1 MGQREVPLGVWYS
14 RQYPLATSLPSSP
27 FSEVKSIMNRRMSCY
42 VSFASCCLLWI
53 LAGQVPVVAEEQPA
67 SGIAAT
73 LKPFVDEHTLAGA
86 VTLVASRDKIL
97 DLSTVGYADIAAQ
110 KPMRPDQVVWIA
122 SMTKAIT
129 AAAVMVL
136 VDEGKLS
143 LDDPIEKHLPEFK
156 NLWVAVESDD
166 SHKLLK
172 RPASRVTIRQTLCH
186 TSGMAF
192 KSDMEV
198 PTLDLLTVREAT
210 LSYAMTPL
218 LHEPGTKYVY
228 SNCGIN
234 TAGRICEVVSGMP
247 YEVFL
252 DQRVLAPLEMK
263 DTTFWPSEEQ
273 MTRLAKHYTPSAA
286 KNNLQEAPVGYLHS
300 PYSDRSRQPMPGGG
314 LFSTATDVAH
324 FCQMLLADG
333 QYHGKRILSEE
344 SVKQIRTKQTEPA
357 IDVPYGLGVQVSPDS
372 FGHGGALST
381 NMTIDRKHELVLV
394 YLVQHSGY
402 ANSDGGQIL
411 PAFHK
416 TAIERFG
423 KK

>member
-1 MGQREVPLGVWYS
+1 MVRRICRLGMIAFSVW
-14 RQYPLATSLPSSP
+14 LGLG
-27 FSEVKSIMNRRMSCY
+27 ISC
-42 VSFASCCLLWI
+42 
-53 LAGQVPVVAEEQPA
+53 PVAAEEKSPVGVAQA
-67 SGIAAT
+67 
-73 LKPFVDEHTLAGA
+73 LKPFVDHHTLAGA
-86 VTLVASRDKIL
+86 VTLVANKDKVL

-110 KPMRPDQVVWIA
+110 KPMQPDQVVWIA

-156 NLWVAVESDD
+156 NLWVVVESDD

-172 RPASRVTIRQTLCH
+172 RPSSKVTIRQTLCH

-218 LHEPGTKYVY
+218 MQEPGTKYAY

-234 TAGRICEVVSGMP
+234 TAGRICEVVSGLP
-247 YEVFL
+247 FETFL
-252 DQRVLAPLEMK
+252 DQRVLGPLGMK
-263 DTTFWPSEEQ
+263 DTTFWPSDEQ
-273 MTRLAKHYTPSAA
+273 MTRLAKHYTPTAA
-286 KNNLQEAPVGYLHS
+286 KNDLQEAPVGYLHS

-314 LFSTATDVAH
+314 LFSTAIDVAH

-333 QYHGKRILSEE
+333 MFEGKRVLSEE

-357 IDVPYGLGVQVSPDS
+357 IDVQYGLGVQVSPDS

-381 NMTIDRKHELVLV
+381 NMTIDRKNGLVLV

-402 ANSDGGQIL
+402 ANTDGGEIL
-411 PAFHK
+411 PTFHK
-416 TAIERFG
+416 TAVERFG
-423 KK
+423 GK

>member
-1 MGQREVPLGVWYS
+1 MFHG
-14 RQYPLATSLPSSP
+14 
-27 FSEVKSIMNRRMSCY
+27 FCRRGLVGS
-42 VSFASCCLLWI
+42 CLLLGLVI
-53 LAGQVPVVAEEQPA
+53 TGSAAAEEKPPAGVAE
-67 SGIAAT
+67 S
-73 LKPFVDEHTLAGA
+73 LKPFVDKHTLAGA
-86 VTLVASRDKIL
+86 VTLVANRDKIL
-97 DLSTVGYADIAAQ
+97 DLSTVGFADIAAQ
-110 KPMRPDQVVWIA
+110 KPMQPDQVVWIA
-122 SMTKAIT
+122 SMTKAFT
-129 AAAVMVL
+129 AVAVMIL

-172 RPASRVTIRQTLCH
+172 RPSSKVTIRQTLCH

-210 LSYAMTPL
+210 LSYAITPL
-218 LHEPGTKYVY
+218 LSEPGTKYAY

-234 TAGRICEVVSGMP
+234 TAGRICEVVSGQP
-247 YEVFL
+247 FETFL
-252 DQRVLAPLEMK
+252 DQRLLSPLKMN
-263 DTTFWPSEEQ
+263 DTTFWPSDEQ
-273 MTRLAKHYTPSAA
+273 MTRLAKHYTPTAD
-286 KNNLQEAPVGYLHS
+286 KTNLQEAPVGFLHS
-300 PYSDRSRQPMPGGG
+300 PYSDRVRQPMPGGG

-333 QYHGKRILSEE
+333 MFEGQRILSEE

-381 NMTIDRKHELVLV
+381 NMTIDRKNGLVLV
-394 YLVQHSGY
+394 YLPQHSGY
-402 ANSDGGQIL
+402 ANTDGGMIL
-411 PAFHK
+411 PTFQK
-416 TAIERFG
+416 TAVERFG
-423 KK
+423 AK

>member
-1 MGQREVPLGVWYS
+1 MFQGLCRTGWIVGSLLLGLVITGS
-14 RQYPLATSLPSSP
+14 VAAEEKPP
-27 FSEVKSIMNRRMSCY
+27 
-42 VSFASCCLLWI
+42 
-53 LAGQVPVVAEEQPA
+53 AGVAE
-67 SGIAAT
+67 S
-73 LKPFVDEHTLAGA
+73 LKPFVEKHTLAGA
-86 VTLVASRDKIL
+86 VTLVANRDKIL

-110 KPMRPDQVVWIA
+110 KPMQPDQVVWIA
-122 SMTKAIT
+122 SMTKAFT
-129 AAAVMVL
+129 AAAVMIL

-172 RPASRVTIRQTLCH
+172 RPSSKITIRQTLCH

-210 LSYAMTPL
+210 LSYAITPL
-218 LHEPGTKYVY
+218 LSEPGTKYAY

-234 TAGRICEVVSGMP
+234 TAGRICEVVSGQSF
-247 YEVFL
+247 ETFL
-252 DQRVLAPLEMK
+252 DQRLLSPLKMK

-273 MTRLAKHYTPSAA
+273 MTRLAKHYTPTAA
-286 KNNLQEAPVGYLHS
+286 KTDLQEAPVGYLHS
-300 PYSDRSRQPMPGGG
+300 PYTDRIRQPMPGGG

-333 QYHGKRILSEE
+333 MFEGQRILSEE
-344 SVKQIRTKQTEPA
+344 SVQQIRTKQTEPA

-381 NMTIDRKHELVLV
+381 NMTIDRKNGLVLV
-394 YLVQHSGY
+394 YLTQHSGY
-402 ANSDGGQIL
+402 AHTDGGLIL
-411 PAFHK
+411 PTFHK

-423 KK
+423 SK